1 MRRDLH
7 LAGIPSCT
15 FAEAGGGLLSIPRVK
30 YLNGAFVPLRV
41 PAIEHYLSD
50 LVWGRGVAVLSYIIR
65 LLSKVAMT
73 HELGSRALRDLRDQI
88 TKESDPEKLRALVME
103 INVLLNL
110 IERQVAKIEDQ
121 QPPPRH

>member
-1 MRRDLH
+1 MR
-7 LAGIPSCT
+7 
-15 FAEAGGGLLSIPRVK
+15 
-30 YLNGAFVPLRV
+30 
-41 PAIEHYLSD
+41 AIEHYLSD
-50 LVWGRGVAVLSYIIR
+50 LVWGRGVAVLSLHPLIR